1 MTYDEIGVTD
11 EPVKPNKGEPDQLK
25 IKAHIEALETFII
38 RTKTP
43 LTIGIQGSWGTG
55 KTSLLKMLE
64 YKFEENEKTPYKQ
77 IWINAWEHSLLS
89 SPEETLIKIIEEIV
103 SELDTDS
110 GK

>member
-1 MTYDEIGVTD
+1 MIYDEIGVTD
-11 EPVKPNKGEPDQLK
+11 EPVEPNKGEPDQLK

-64 YKFEENEKTPYKQ
+64 HKFMVDSVIARDRMVVSQILPDQNIQYIFPY
-77 IWINAWEHSLLS
+77 
-89 SPEETLIKIIEEIV
+89 
-103 SELDTDS
+103 
-110 GK
+110 